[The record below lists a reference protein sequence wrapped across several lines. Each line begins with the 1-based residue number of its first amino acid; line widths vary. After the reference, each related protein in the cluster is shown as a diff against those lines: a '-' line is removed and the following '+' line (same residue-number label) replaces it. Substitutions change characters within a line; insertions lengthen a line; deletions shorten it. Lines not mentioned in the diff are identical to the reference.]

1 MLSEAEPDEAFLR
14 IQLRLCARVEL
25 SPAIRRW
32 LTFWGKGRTMRTNQP
47 IGGNDDEMDSVRLQR
62 ICIL

>member
-14 IQLRLCARVEL
+14 FQLRLCGRVEL
-25 SPAIRRW
+25 PAAARR
-32 LTFWGKGRTMRTNQP
+32 LTFGGKGRTMRTNQP
-47 IGGNDDEMDSVRLQR
+47 IGGNDDEMDFVRLQR